1 MRVNANALILRD
13 GYVLL
18 VKVDD
23 ENGIHYNL
31 PGGKVEKGETLYE
44 GLTRECLE
52 EVGIEVNVK
61 ELVLSWEYVPEKENY
76 TYGKKQKLGL
86 VFRCEV
92 VKGSEPRKPT
102 QMDENQVGY
111 EWVSLE
117 NVALAA
123 RGKFP
128 PIYPRI
134 EKEILG
140 IAGAQTKGIPFLVSG

>member
-18 VKVDD
+18 VKIDD

-44 GLTRECLE
+44 GLIRECLE

-76 TYGKKQKLGL
+76 TYGKKTEARPRLSLRSGEGQRTQKTHTDG
-86 VFRCEV
+86 
-92 VKGSEPRKPT
+92 RKSDRLR
-102 QMDENQVGY
+102 M
-111 EWVSLE
+111 
-117 NVALAA
+117 
-123 RGKFP
+123 
-128 PIYPRI
+128 
-134 EKEILG
+134 G
-140 IAGAQTKGIPFLVSG
+140 IARKRRPGCARKIPADLPPYRKRNPRDH